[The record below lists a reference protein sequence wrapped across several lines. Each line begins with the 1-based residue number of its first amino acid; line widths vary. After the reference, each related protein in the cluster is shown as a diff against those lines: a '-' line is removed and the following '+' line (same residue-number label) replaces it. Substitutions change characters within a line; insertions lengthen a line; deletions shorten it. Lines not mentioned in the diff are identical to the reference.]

1 MKHSAYQ
8 GGREDTFIQLLWFVH
23 DWLETLQRTAGS
35 IRLMPSWEKY
45 FGMAGRI
52 SKLCSC
58 WEKKSEP
65 GITLHLD
72 STWVQVQWPECRERN
87 PYLWNLE
94 KEVSR
99 TNRVMLHQETP
110 QYSNEKQARSQPL
123 FLIPSFRKPG
133 YLFSTWLTPV
143 RHLIGGKSRIVPPGQ
158 SPSTSDQ
165 VYGLYHVCT
174 VISLAI

>member
-1 MKHSAYQ
+1 MLTKGAGKIPLYSFCDLCTIGSKHSSV
-8 GGREDTFIQLLWFVH
+8 QLALSTSCLPGKSILVW
-23 DWLETLQRTAGS
+23 QAGFQNCVPVGKRS
-35 IRLMPSWEKY
+35 LSQE
-45 FGMAGRI
+45 
-52 SKLCSC
+52 
-58 WEKKSEP
+58 
-65 GITLHLD
+65 LHC
-72 STWVQVQWPECRERN
+72 TWTQPFWPECRERN

-99 TNRVMLHQETP
+99 TNRVTLHQETS
-110 QYSNEKQARSQPL
+110 QYSNEKQARSRPL

-143 RHLIGGKSRIVPPGQ
+143 RHLIGGKSRIVPPVQ

-165 VYGLYHVCT
+165 VYDLYHVCT